1 MPTVAWPLNC
11 VAFRER
17 HLCACGTCRTDVFSV
32 RTRGSESCLRA
43 ILLATKLIRARAS
56 YKSDVDVV
64 AQNDFCA
71 RHGAF
76 SLSVLYWKKT
86 LARNQVGP
94 TERYAI
100 ARRKIKPARAAT
112 EHRLADVTVIRNTS
126 ADRARAR
133 AIERAERTERSSSA
147 L

>member
-1 MPTVAWPLNC
+1 MAFELCRVPRKTPLRLWHMPHGRVQ
-11 VAFRER
+11 
-17 HLCACGTCRTDVFSV
+17 RTDAGQRIVPAGDLARDQVDSC
-32 RTRGSESCLRA
+32 TSE
-43 ILLATKLIRARAS
+43 

-76 SLSVLYWKKT
+76 SLSVVYWKKT

>member
-1 MPTVAWPLNC
+1 M
-11 VAFRER
+11 
-17 HLCACGTCRTDVFSV
+17 FSV
-32 RTRGSESCLRA
+32 RARGSESCLRA
-43 ILLATKLIRARAS
+43 IVLATKLIRARTSTNAS
-56 YKSDVDVV
+56 DGDVV

-112 EHRLADVTVIRNTS
+112 EHRLADVTGNS
-126 ADRARAR
+126 
-133 AIERAERTERSSSA
+133 
-147 L
+147 